1 MLLSDAIRK
10 RIKNLLAVLAVVAI
24 AVCLPVFSS
33 FASSGS
39 GTVTTAANK
48 VMTQAKLG
56 ITRTMAYSYAQVQI
70 DAVYPAGTYSTDPYW
85 RANARLYHH
94 TIPNQPISDT
104 YLISEGSGYQ
114 NVTINEGYLN
124 LSSFDLCFAGNTNN
138 PVVVA
143 YHYNGK

>member
-1 MLLSDAIRK
+1 M
-10 RIKNLLAVLAVVAI
+10 
-24 AVCLPVFSS
+24 
-33 FASSGS
+33 
-39 GTVTTAANK
+39 TTAANK
-48 VMTQAKLG
+48 VMTQATLG

-70 DAVYPAGTYSTDPYW
+70 DAVYPTGTYTIDKYS
-85 RANARLYHH
+85 RANAKLFHH
-94 TIPNQPISDT
+94 TTPNQPISNN